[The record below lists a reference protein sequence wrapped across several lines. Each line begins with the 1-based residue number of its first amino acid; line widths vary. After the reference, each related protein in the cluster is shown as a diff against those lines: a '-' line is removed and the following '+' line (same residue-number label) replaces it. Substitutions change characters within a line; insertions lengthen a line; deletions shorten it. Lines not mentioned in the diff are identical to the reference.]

1 MYFTVP
7 SFSTASLVSLL
18 YGVEATTQTSP
29 EESLMAVERPP
40 IGKNPKNLENGLEKV
55 TTSGVIYDMSVGHLG

>member
-1 MYFTVP
+1 
-7 SFSTASLVSLL
+7 
-18 YGVEATTQTSP
+18 
-29 EESLMAVERPP
+29 MAVERPP